1 MTPSH
6 TKLDLLPSELWD
18 LIDSYYEPS
27 PYNAYFV
34 QEREIFLIED
44 FTRQLIMITNN
55 LSRPQYISI
64 LYKLDISSFQKFTL
78 VPIPIQ
84 KKQVDFLYTYEFR
97 ERIASPI

>member
-18 LIDSYYEPS
+18 LIDSYYAPS

-64 LYKLDISSFQKFTL
+64 LY
-78 VPIPIQ
+78 
-84 KKQVDFLYTYEFR
+84 
-97 ERIASPI
+97 